1 MTQQNRRVI
10 SNRDPMM
17 ITSFDG
23 VVAEIERSLYN
34 LRLLALETDFDDAE
48 QRQNYSDNI
57 DYLKRFY
64 ERAERMVLDNAA

>member
-1 MTQQNRRVI
+1 MTQQIRRVI

-17 ITSFDG
+17 ITSFDE

-34 LRLLALETDFDDAE
+34 LRLLALETDFDTPG